1 MQTIKILGAGISGLT
16 AAINLKRAGIDVE
29 VHERKKYCGKHTHD
43 FQYLENW
50 TFEKDALEILQDLNI
65 QTDFY
70 IKPWYSLEFVS
81 PSFNKSVKRS
91 SQPFMYLLKR
101 GPMEDSLDHALQKQ
115 ATDADIPI
123 TFRSKLDENKADII
137 ATGVKKPTFIVTGI
151 TFPFEYPDKAIA
163 LFDDRLS
170 LGIYSYFIVNEN
182 IGEIASINPANS
194 KEHKIRFNKTVKRFE
209 KMLKFKVSTII
220 YRFAAPGSLFYLKNA
235 KIEDRFY
242 VGEAAGFQD
251 CLNGF
256 GMMYAFKSGYHAAQS
271 IINNDDYN
279 HRWKSD
285 MLKPMEVSR
294 INRYLFEKL
303 SNDGYE
309 KLVQVLVSPNS
320 LIRKLLGGN
329 DLQYILK
336 RLYNNSFSNLL
347 RYIVLWRKIAPLY
360 AFLLSLLKRPIAR

>member
-16 AAINLKRAGIDVE
+16 AAINLKRSGVDVE
-29 VHERKKYCGKHTHD
+29 VHERKRYCGKHTHD

-50 TFEKDALEILQDLNI
+50 TFDKDALQILQDLNI
-65 QTDFY
+65 NNSFY
-70 IKPWYSLEFVS
+70 IKPWYSLEFIS
-81 PSFNKSVKRS
+81 PSLNKSLKKS
-91 SQPFMYLLKR
+91 SQPYMYLVKR
-101 GPMEDSLDHALQKQ
+101 GPMEDSIDHALQKQ

-123 TFRSKLDENKADII
+123 IFRSKLDVNKADII

-163 LFDDRLS
+163 LFDNRLS
-170 LGIYSYFIVNEN
+170 LGIYSYFIVNDN

-209 KMLKFKVSTII
+209 KMLKFKVSTRI

-235 KIEDRFY
+235 KVEDRYY

-271 IINNDDYN
+271 IINRDDYN
-279 HRWKSD
+279 RRWQTD
-285 MLKPMEVSR
+285 MLKPMKVSQT
-294 INRYLFEKL
+294 NRFLFEKL

-309 KLVQVLVSPNS
+309 KLVKMLTSQNAVIV
-320 LIRKLLGGN
+320 KLLGGA

-336 RLYNNSFSNLL
+336 KLYNNSFSYLL
-347 RYIVLWRKIAPLY
+347 RYIVLWQTLASLYKFMSSIA
-360 AFLLSLLKRPIAR
+360 KRFFAR